1 MTEDEIEALERA
13 MEEAGGMATAF
24 SRELD
29 RMRSGL
35 AETTRDLGRLE
46 RGFSGGLRRAI
57 DGVLFDGKS
66 VGGALRGLA
75 GTMSDTVYGNAMRPV
90 TDGLG
95 GLLAQ
100 GVNGLVSGLMPFA
113 QGGAFSGGR
122 VTPFA
127 QGGVVSGPVAF
138 PMRGGAGL
146 MGEAGPEAILPLS
159 RGADGRLGVAAG
171 GGGGAA
177 QVTINITTPDV
188 EGFRRSRGQV
198 AAQIARAVDRG
209 RRDR

>member
-1 MTEDEIEALERA
+1 MTEDEFEALERA
-13 MEEAGGMATAF
+13 MEDTGSMADSF
-24 SRELD
+24 SRELA
-29 RMRSGL
+29 RMRAGL

-57 DGVLFDGKS
+57 DGVLFEGAS
-66 VGGALRGLA
+66 PGAALRGLA
-75 GTMSDTVYGNAMRPV
+75 GAMSSTVYDKAMRPV

-95 GLLAQ
+95 GLMAQ

-113 QGGAFSGGR
+113 RGGVFSG
-122 VTPFA
+122 
-127 QGGVVSGPVAF
+127 GGVVSGPVAF

-146 MGEAGPEAILPLS
+146 MGEAGPEAILPLQ
-159 RGADGRLGVAAG
+159 RGPDGRLGVAAG
-171 GGGGAA
+171 GGGGGAR
-177 QVTINITTPDV
+177 VTVNITTPDV